1 MPGFIFNIEMAALKG
16 AIRSAIQPW
25 VISGATTPAKADE
38 MAQAAVDAIE
48 MLDSGA
54 KKPPVDPGQP

>member
-1 MPGFIFNIEMAALKG
+1 MSGFLFNIEMSALRA

-25 VISGATTPAKADE
+25 VVSGATTSAKADE

-54 KKPPVDPGQP
+54 KKPPVDPGA